1 MYPGMK
7 LHFPMVALDVFNQV
21 TFAEISMLL
30 LTNSSSQDNNAT
42 YQTLNKNW
50 YIDSP
55 LQIIPQ
61 DNCTLLSITLLK
73 HIYDEH
79 DESALPL
86 RIATTQSDVYTVNY
100 LIPKK
105 CPVGFQFYDS
115 SHKCACSPV
124 FHYFNYQPVCKITSD
139 GYNPLITINLPVT
152 TVTLDWNHEQ
162 PECKFIWCIN

>member
-7 LHFPMVALDVFNQV
+7 LHFTMAALDVFNQV

-61 DNCTLLSITLLK
+61 DNCTLLSIT
-73 HIYDEH
+73 
-79 DESALPL
+79 
-86 RIATTQSDVYTVNY
+86 
-100 LIPKK
+100 
-105 CPVGFQFYDS
+105 C
-115 SHKCACSPV
+115 
-124 FHYFNYQPVCKITSD
+124 
-139 GYNPLITINLPVT
+139 
-152 TVTLDWNHEQ
+152 
-162 PECKFIWCIN
+162 